1 MTSLPERLS
10 VVRPQW
16 DAQLDAFHALSTRAL
31 DSAEQLFAL
40 NIKTS
45 RASVEQATGTL
56 RQMLHASDPRD
67 LFAIG
72 SQAQGQW
79 QQMFSYSREL
89 LGIAMGA
96 RQSNWSTIPMP
107 VPAPMPMTMPAA
119 PLLAA
124 PVAHVVEQA
133 GIAVADAATVTT
145 EIATAA
151 AESNAA
157 LAEDTMGVGDQTS
170 SAPAEAPSA
179 SVEAPAAPV
188 QAPTELGAEKT
199 GEAPSEVPPEPD
211 AAKPPADAAAADAA
225 PLLATALDEETSANL
240 AALVDIVI
248 ADEAPPAKAKPLVEA
263 LNELAPKPVGAEHPL
278 ASTVPLENGKHV
290 ELPPVA
296 PLDTTP
302 PVQLSNGPAP
312 ERRRTSRKKS

>member
-1 MTSLPERLS
+1 MNKEFPMTSLPDRLS

-31 DSAEQLFAL
+31 DSAEQLLAL

-56 RQMLHASDPRD
+56 RQMLHAGDPRD

-96 RQSNWSTIPMP
+96 HQSNWSTIPMP
-107 VPAPMPMTMPAA
+107 VPAPMPMTIPAA

-151 AESNAA
+151 ADSDAA

-170 SAPAEAPSA
+170 PAPA
-179 SVEAPAAPV
+179 EAPAAPV
-188 QAPTELGAEKT
+188 EAPTELDAEKT
-199 GEAPSEVPPEPD
+199 GETPSEVPPE
-211 AAKPPADAAAADAA
+211 ADAAAA
-225 PLLATALDEETSANL
+225 PLQAKALDEETSANL
-240 AALVDIVI
+240 AA
-248 ADEAPPAKAKPLVEA
+248 
-263 LNELAPKPVGAEHPL
+263 
-278 ASTVPLENGKHV
+278 
-290 ELPPVA
+290 
-296 PLDTTP
+296 
-302 PVQLSNGPAP
+302 
-312 ERRRTSRKKS
+312 

>member
-1 MTSLPERLS
+1 MNKEFPMTSLPDRLS

-16 DAQLDAFHALSTRAL
+16 EAQFDAFHALSTRAL

-67 LFAIG
+67 LLAIG
-72 SQAQGQW
+72 SQAQGQL

-107 VPAPMPMTMPAA
+107 VPAPMPMQPPA
-119 PLLAA
+119 LLAA
-124 PVAHVVEQA
+124 PVAHVIEQA

-145 EIATAA
+145 EITTAA
-151 AESNAA
+151 VDSDAA

-170 SAPAEAPSA
+170 SAPAEAPA
-179 SVEAPAAPV
+179 VPEE
-188 QAPTELGAEKT
+188 APTELGAEKT

-225 PLLATALDEETSANL
+225 PLQAKALDEETSANV

-312 ERRRTSRKKS
+312 ERRRSSRKKS

>member
-1 MTSLPERLS
+1 MTSLPDRLS

-16 DAQLDAFHALSTRAL
+16 EAQLDAFHALTTRAL

-56 RQMLHASDPRD
+56 CQMLHASDPRD

-89 LGIAMGA
+89 MGIAMGA
-96 RQSNWSTIPMP
+96 RERNWSTIPMP
-107 VPAPMPMTMPAA
+107 VPAPMPIQPPA
-119 PLLAA
+119 LLAA

-133 GIAVADAATVTT
+133 GIAIADAGTVTT

-170 SAPAEAPSA
+170 SAPAEAP
-179 SVEAPAAPV
+179 AAPV
-188 QAPTELGAEKT
+188 EAPTELGAEKT

-211 AAKPPADAAAADAA
+211 AAKPAADAAAADAA
-225 PLLATALDEETSANL
+225 PLQAKALDEETSANVD
-240 AALVDIVI
+240 ALVDIVI

-302 PVQLSNGPAP
+302 PVQLSDGPAP

>member
-107 VPAPMPMTMPAA
+107 VPAPMTMPAA

-124 PVAHVVEQA
+124 PIAHVVEQA

-179 SVEAPAAPV
+179 STEAPAAPV

-211 AAKPPADAAAADAA
+211 AAKPAADAAAADAA

>member
-1 MTSLPERLS
+1 MTSLPDRLS

-16 DAQLDAFHALSTRAL
+16 EAQLDAFHALTTRAL

-89 LGIAMGA
+89 MGIAMGA
-96 RQSNWSTIPMP
+96 RERNWSTIPMP
-107 VPAPMPMTMPAA
+107 VPAPMPIQSPA
-119 PLLAA
+119 LLAA
-124 PVAHVVEQA
+124 PVAHIVEQA

-170 SAPAEAPSA
+170 SAPAQ
-179 SVEAPAAPV
+179 APAAPV
-188 QAPTELGAEKT
+188 EAPTELGAEKT

-211 AAKPPADAAAADAA
+211 AAKPAADAA
-225 PLLATALDEETSANL
+225 PADAAPLQAKALDEETSANVD
-240 AALVDIVI
+240 ALVDIVI

-263 LNELAPKPVGAEHPL
+263 LNDLAPKPVGAEHPL

-302 PVQLSNGPAP
+302 PVQLSNGPAS

>member
-1 MTSLPERLS
+1 MTSLPDRLS

-16 DAQLDAFHALSTRAL
+16 EAQLDAFHALTTRAL

-89 LGIAMGA
+89 MGIAMGA
-96 RQSNWSTIPMP
+96 RERNWSTIPMP
-107 VPAPMPMTMPAA
+107 VPAPIQSPA
-119 PLLAA
+119 LLAA
-124 PVAHVVEQA
+124 PVAHIVEQA

-170 SAPAEAPSA
+170 SAPAQ
-179 SVEAPAAPV
+179 APAAPV
-188 QAPTELGAEKT
+188 EAPTELGAEKT

-211 AAKPPADAAAADAA
+211 AAKPAADAA
-225 PLLATALDEETSANL
+225 PADAAPADAAPADAAPLQAKALDEETSANVD
-240 AALVDIVI
+240 ALVDIVI
-248 ADEAPPAKAKPLVEA
+248 ADEAPPAKANPLVEA
-263 LNELAPKPVGAEHPL
+263 LNDLAPKPVGAEHPL